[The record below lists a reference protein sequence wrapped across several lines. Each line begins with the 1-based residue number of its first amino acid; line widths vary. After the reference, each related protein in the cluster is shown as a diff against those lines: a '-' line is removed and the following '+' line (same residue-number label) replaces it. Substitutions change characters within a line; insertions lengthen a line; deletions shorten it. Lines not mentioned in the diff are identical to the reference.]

1 MERPVLYRKKK
12 VKVVVF
18 NSTMS
23 DDSTHTHTHTHT
35 HTERERE
42 RERETSAR
50 RGLKAQAIILFQV
63 LYISHNKIRE
73 SHIAYLM
80 PCQFLGLS
88 TKEHSS

>member
-23 DDSTHTHTHTHT
+23 DDSTHTQ
-35 HTERERE
+35 

>member
-23 DDSTHTHTHTHT
+23 DDSTHTH
-35 HTERERE
+35 